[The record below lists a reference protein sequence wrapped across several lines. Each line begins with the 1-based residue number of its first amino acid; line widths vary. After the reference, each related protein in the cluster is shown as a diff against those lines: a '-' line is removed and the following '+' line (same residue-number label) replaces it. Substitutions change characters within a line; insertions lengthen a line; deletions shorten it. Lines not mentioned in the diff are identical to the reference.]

1 MAPDPGVAEFEKK
14 QSRTR
19 GVLWC
24 AAGSLASASVNSGS
38 SRAGTAWAA
47 SPSGT
52 LAQIGRELGISKQRV
67 SQIAA
72 RAESKLRKIAR
83 RETLE
88 ALEI

>member
-1 MAPDPGVAEFEKK
+1 MRRWFARLGNRERWILTNRYGLGAVPE
-14 QSRTR
+14 R
-19 GVLWC
+19 
-24 AAGSLASASVNSGS
+24 
-38 SRAGTAWAA
+38 
-47 SPSGT
+47 T

-72 RAESKLRKIAR
+72 RAESKLRNIAR

>member
-1 MAPDPGVAEFEKK
+1 MVRRWFARLGKREQWILTSWYGLGGVAE
-14 QSRTR
+14 R
-19 GVLWC
+19 
-24 AAGSLASASVNSGS
+24 N
-38 SRAGTAWAA
+38 
-47 SPSGT
+47 

-72 RAESKLRKIAR
+72 RAEGKLRKIAR